1 MQNHAF
7 GMSKITIRFKDTF
20 TIVLGFFE
28 QFHARLERL
37 IHQRCVVEKMIV

>member
-7 GMSKITIRFKDTF
+7 GMSNITIRFKDTF

-28 QFHARLERL
+28 RFHASLERL
-37 IHQRCVVEKMIV
+37 IHQRCVVEKIIL